1 VERRGE
7 GRQEQRSYFIALE
20 MTTFEE
26 EEEEVDPF
34 EAQSAVVLSVTFGRI
49 VMDVG
54 TDHQQAEKITSMAES
69 CKNLGKRA

>member
-1 VERRGE
+1 
-7 GRQEQRSYFIALE
+7 
-20 MTTFEE
+20 MTTFE

-69 CKNLGKRA
+69 CKNLGKRAWKYAEQLQVEEDL

>member
-7 GRQEQRSYFIALE
+7 GGQEQRSYFIALE
-20 MTTFEE
+20 MTTFE